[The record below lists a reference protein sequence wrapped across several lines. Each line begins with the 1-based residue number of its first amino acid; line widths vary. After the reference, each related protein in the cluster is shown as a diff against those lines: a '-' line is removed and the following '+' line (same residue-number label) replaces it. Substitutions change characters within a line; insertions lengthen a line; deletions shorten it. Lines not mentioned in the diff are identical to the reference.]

1 MAAAGASGDFN
12 QTLPLTVEIS
22 PPDAHQSISLDN
34 VKPRRMKLGDDYSRY
49 KFGCEENQTHLH
61 IQGILRKQEKS
72 ESSKA
77 PGDNKKGPLRQREK
91 ETHLIH
97 EKMDNVPPPLTGK
110 DVEDPGGLFST
121 ELKVYKVR
129 GAKTA
134 IRQRKRESDR

>member
-1 MAAAGASGDFN
+1 
-12 QTLPLTVEIS
+12 
-22 PPDAHQSISLDN
+22 
-34 VKPRRMKLGDDYSRY
+34 MKLGDDYSRY